1 MSPRAPGLGFFYTRK
16 GPFLHKICRYHPA
29 PPASFFESSLAV
41 GRDYRYMFCARVS
54 RVLLGSQASKLVSAC
69 LLGFPQG
76 LFSLRS
82 VPYPVY
88 SYSCITR
95 TDVEI
100 WYLLVVQFST
110 RTDVKQGEAIKLGFL
125 ERPSLRCKGGSSGV
139 ASRDAGRPRRLE
151 HS

>member
-1 MSPRAPGLGFFYTRK
+1 MILSPRAPGLGFFYTRK

-95 TDVEI
+95 TDV
-100 WYLLVVQFST
+100 
-110 RTDVKQGEAIKLGFL
+110 KQGEAIKLGFL